1 MKQDNDDTLLTGRRP
16 VSEVPSI
23 QVNYDGPQDDQTHA
37 RGGHG
42 IFGEPKVLTTYLILL
57 SKVDLCFHLN
67 LNF

>member
-16 VSEVPSI
+16 ISEVPSI

-42 IFGEPKVLTTYLILL
+42 IFGEPKVLTTY
-57 SKVDLCFHLN
+57 
-67 LNF
+67 